1 MGSICFD
8 RIPANVTDFAIAQ
21 YEFESETLR
30 IRVLDTKFVC
40 LRTVYLALERLDKL
54 TGKTMVYAGV
64 MKVMMFPR
72 ASSERFCFNTFDETC
87 GPIFHDCP
95 RSILDMLS
103 PFDEFT
109 IDPAYAVGWRE
120 KCYANLARREEAKK
134 VKPGDW
140 LYFPHGLRFDRWGK
154 ISLFRADAKGSAY
167 AYGADLD
174 TPLFLAKVTAKMF
187 QDAKAQIIDMSS
199 LSEYTSDALPPNAQ
213 VVGTLVLDTAT
224 PPAII
229 GKAVEQLTVPPKV
242 HHQQVTQI
250 SLF

>member
-8 RIPANVTDFAIAQ
+8 HIPSNVTEFAIAQ

-72 ASSERFCFNTFDETC
+72 ASSERFCFDTYDETC
-87 GPIFHDCP
+87 GPIFHECP

-103 PFDEFT
+103 PFDVFT
-109 IDPAYAVGWRE
+109 IDPRYAVEWRA
-120 KCYANLARREEAKK
+120 KCYTNLARRETAKK

-140 LYFPHGLRFDRWGK
+140 LYFPHGLRFDIWGK

-167 AYGADLD
+167 AFGTDLD
-174 TPLFLAKVTAKMF
+174 TPLFLAKVTSKMF
-187 QDAKAQIIDMSS
+187 LDAKAQIIDMSS
-199 LSEYTSDALPPNAQ
+199 LSEYTFDALPEDTR
-213 VVGTLVLDTAT
+213 VVGTLVFDAAS

-229 GKAVEQLTVPPKV
+229 GKAVEQLTVPAQV